1 MLELGLAVLACRE
14 DIAQVRSVAQSVRP
28 KGCADG
34 LGPLLSCVQELLA
47 SALREVVDGL
57 LSNAILEVRIYP
69 AKGELL
75 ALGLACLTEE
85 AVGKSTVVTVV
96 VGNTDAMLSGKLFE
110 GALRIDGFLAGEIAG
125 HHVDKL
131 ETGIKVHKNGG
142 IPIARLGEC
151 PLQLAIKTRLS

>member
-1 MLELGLAVLACRE
+1 MV
-14 DIAQVRSVAQSVRP
+14 QSVWP

-34 LGPLLSCVQELLA
+34 LGPPLPRVQELLA
-47 SALREVVDGL
+47 SALREVADGL
-57 LSNAILEVRIYP
+57 LGDAILEVRIYP

-85 AVGKSTVVTVV
+85 AVGKSTIITVV
-96 VGNTDAMLSGKLFE
+96 VGNTDAMLSGKLFK
-110 GALRIDGFLAGEIAG
+110 GVLRIDGFLAGDIAG
-125 HHVDKL
+125 HQVDKL
-131 ETGIKVHKNGG
+131 EMGIMVHKYDG